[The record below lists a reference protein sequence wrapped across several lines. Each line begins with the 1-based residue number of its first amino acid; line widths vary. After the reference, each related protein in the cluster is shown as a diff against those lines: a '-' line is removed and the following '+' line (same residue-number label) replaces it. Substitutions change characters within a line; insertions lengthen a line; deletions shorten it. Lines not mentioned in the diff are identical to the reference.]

1 MEITCF
7 KFFYLRYLGTTWLE
21 EQVRKK
27 KRYQREIL
35 ELEGISYQ
43 NQESLI
49 AYRFQNSRLL
59 LKWAKDWYR
68 FLWKE

>member
-1 MEITCF
+1 MEIICF
-7 KFFYLRYLGTTWLE
+7 KLFLFKVFGYYLTGGTGE
-21 EQVRKK
+21 KK

-49 AYRFQNSRLL
+49 TYQLQKSPLL
-59 LKWAKDWYR
+59 LK
-68 FLWKE
+68 